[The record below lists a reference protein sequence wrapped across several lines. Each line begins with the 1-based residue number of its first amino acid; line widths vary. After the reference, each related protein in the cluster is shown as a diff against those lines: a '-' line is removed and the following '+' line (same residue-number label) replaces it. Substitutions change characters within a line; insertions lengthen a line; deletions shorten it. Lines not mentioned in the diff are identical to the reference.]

1 MAVRTIRRD
10 ILESLSAEIDALFKQ
25 VELKYWGLLPWDE
38 ISEKL
43 AVQDFFRELS
53 RGKKEAIIAY
63 SNKYSPEEKLA
74 ASYLHDMACSE
85 LTFWAKSISRRLY
98 FTARHSHP
106 WVVEFSSRLQT
117 LVFEHII
124 KTLTCSSSFAVNI
137 HLKRTAKER
146 KVKERTVE
154 IINYRKLCQLFAVA
168 GNCETSLKKD
178 VSGKGRVNVIVN
190 DSKPFV
196 LTYNEQKETVT
207 VMCHYGSWNT
217 DGVPQFI

>member
-1 MAVRTIRRD
+1 MAVRSIRRD
-10 ILESLSAEIDALFKQ
+10 ILESLSAEIDASLFKQ

-53 RGKKEAIIAY
+53 RGKKEAIIAC

-74 ASYLHDMACSE
+74 ASCLHDMACSE

-124 KTLTCSSSFAVNI
+124 KTLTCCSSFAANI

-146 KVKERTVE
+146 KVNERSVE
-154 IINYRKLCQLFAVA
+154 IINCRKLCQLFAVA
-168 GNCETSLKKD
+168 GNCETSLIKERCIW
-178 VSGKGRVNVIVN
+178 KG
-190 DSKPFV
+190 S
-196 LTYNEQKETVT
+196 
-207 VMCHYGSWNT
+207 
-217 DGVPQFI
+217 